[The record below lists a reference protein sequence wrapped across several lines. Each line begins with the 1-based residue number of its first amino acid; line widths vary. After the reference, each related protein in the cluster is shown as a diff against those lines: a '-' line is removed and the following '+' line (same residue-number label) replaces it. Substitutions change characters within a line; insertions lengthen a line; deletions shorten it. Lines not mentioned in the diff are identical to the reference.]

1 LSEDQTAVPQ
11 LIENN
16 SYTELGQVTKRGS
29 TPAAKESANLTK
41 LTILDKKPTLEIFN
55 AGSTFSLGMD
65 DDEKLKLKFGSRE
78 LIALDKNSISFQN
91 LIFSVNQPI
100 IKGDY
105 KSHGQKQWKIDT
117 NSFFV
122 GYPPTEITNCKGTTM
137 FGGPGK

>member
-1 LSEDQTAVPQ
+1 M
-11 LIENN
+11 
-16 SYTELGQVTKRGS
+16 GQVPKKGS
-29 TPAAKESANLTK
+29 KAVAKESANLTK

-55 AGSTFSLGMD
+55 AGSTFSLGMG

-78 LIALDKNSISFQN
+78 LMALSKNEISFQN

-105 KSHGQKQWKIDT
+105 KSHGQQQWKIDT

-122 GYPPTEITNCKGTTM
+122 GYPPSEITNCGGTTM